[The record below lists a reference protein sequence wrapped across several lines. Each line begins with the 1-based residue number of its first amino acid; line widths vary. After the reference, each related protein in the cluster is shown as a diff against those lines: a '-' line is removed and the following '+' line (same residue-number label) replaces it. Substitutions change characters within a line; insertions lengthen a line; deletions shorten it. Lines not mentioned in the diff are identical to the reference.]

1 VSFPIDPGTV
11 PPLTGPGVV
20 AGWYRVL
27 PSNFGSSL
35 YIHLWDGNDPE
46 SCAKMRVATNGEIWT
61 QSRRPCSEALTIA
74 WNRLGQRLDSH
85 ATEWHARTKPV
96 DFTDEQLCTWLRELN
111 LHPIAKRPALETT

>member
-1 VSFPIDPGTV
+1 MSFPIDPGTV

-46 SCAKMRVATNGEIWT
+46 PCAKMRAATNGEIWT
-61 QSRRPCSEALTIA
+61 QDRRPCSEALATA
-74 WNRLGQRLDSH
+74 WGRLRLRLDSH
-85 ATEWHARTKPV
+85 ATEWHARTHPV
-96 DFTDEQLCTWLRELN
+96 DFTEEQLCTWLRELN